1 MNYGRCARNCVFC
14 NYKFEKAKYLR
25 KHAEGRCPN
34 SGGVKVGARKDR
46 ESKVFV
52 HILIYILSL
61 LIHFRG
67 HTWRP
72 LSERKELPSSAIE
85 PSLNSENGIVDND
98 PPPVQLIWTPLNPCG
113 SQIDWMRTL
122 VVPFRYTVEEL
133 PSKLPWLD
141 GGDLEKIKKELGNRF
156 VVNTK
161 GNEQPDVHQG
171 VVTMQILKH
180 ISNCKVDVRA
190 WRKFWKAFVEQ
201 DETKVMNSMFR
212 DANGQAL
219 NTVILLH
226 WTEEESWVEDE
237 MCQFYMRLERLRAY
251 HGASI
256 RCIPSYAEALQAR
269 GKIQDIRALDEDAIK
284 RKQYRPRTCYPGGV
298 CCLPTEEKT
307 VHKRQDSCGRAHVL
321 VKTKGQRGDLTCSVN
336 PTMPMKCMANR
347 PLWFHQ
353 EFVDTIERFGEFRA
367 FIVTEPDP
375 KGLRGRKGKIVCI
388 AHTTWRT
395 KDGADMHAELADD
408 RSMHVQLVDDRTF
421 NDINC
426 EHLTRKG
433 LEDYFLRRFEYL
445 RRRDDWREHW
455 ASLEIGVRLD
465 AAISPHGA
473 ISPVIGE
480 EGFWLV
486 EPTRIYFADFFSDF
500 IHGEP
505 KYRLCEE
512 IAHSIARYLSIQKR

>member
-1 MNYGRCARNCVFC
+1 VF
-14 NYKFEKAKYLR
+14 KKAKYLR
-25 KHAEGRCPN
+25 KHAEGRCQN
-34 SGGVKVGARKDR
+34 SGGVKIRARKDR

-67 HTWRP
+67 HTWCR

-113 SQIDWMRTL
+113 SKIDWMRTL

-141 GGDLEKIKKELGNRF
+141 GGDLEKIKKELGNQF

-201 DETKVMNSMFR
+201 DETKVMDSRFR

-219 NTVILLH
+219 NTIILLH

-256 RCIPSYAEALQAR
+256 RCIPSYTEALQAR

-284 RKQYRPRTCYPGGV
+284 RKQYRPKTCYPGGV
-298 CCLPTEEKT
+298 CCLSTEEKT
-307 VHKRQDSCGRAHVL
+307 VHKRQDSCGKAHVL
-321 VKTKGQRGDLTCSVN
+321 VKTKGQRGALTCSVK
-336 PTMPMKCMANR
+336 PTMPTECMANG

-353 EFVDTIERFGEFRA
+353 EFVDTIEKLGEFRA

-395 KDGADMHAELADD
+395 KDGAEMHVELVDD
-408 RSMHVQLVDDRTF
+408 RMMHVQLVDDRTF

-445 RRRDDWREHW
+445 RRRPDWKEKW
-455 ASLEIGVRLD
+455 ATLEIGVRLD

-473 ISPVIGE
+473 ISPAIGE